1 MRCRTLLL
9 SLSLL
14 AATGCPARRVAS
26 APGARASRTI
36 PPARWIASTPA
47 MRSLLRALSLA
58 DGVATHL
65 SRTPLAASRSD
76 PDRIAARVT
85 EAREA
90 FREASLG
97 GALLDCRAL
106 DDVDFAQTETSPGS
120 EAWGPYAI
128 AGSTLDFVATR
139 ATVTP
144 FIRRDPR
151 EAGVAVRSS
160 RGQLMITL
168 GCNES
173 LAVIDASADGRLR
186 CERYGACPSGAFLPL
201 LVGEQV
207 DLEDLVARYG
217 RRGVTSPRR

>member
-14 AATGCPARRVAS
+14 AAPGCAPRRVTP

-47 MRSLLRALSLA
+47 MRSLLRALVIADRVSARLA
-58 DGVATHL
+58 Q
-65 SRTPLAASRSD
+65 TPLASSRSD
-76 PDRIAARVT
+76 PDRIVAQVT

-90 FREASLG
+90 FREASLA

-106 DDVDFAQTETSPGS
+106 DDVDFAQTETSAGS
-120 EAWGPYAI
+120 DAWGPYAI
-128 AGSTLDFVATR
+128 GGTSLDFVATR
-139 ATVTP
+139 STVTP

-151 EAGVAVRSS
+151 EAGVAVRSA

-173 LAVIDASADGRLR
+173 LAVMDASTPDRLR
-186 CERYGACPSGAFLPL
+186 CERYGACPSAAFLPL
-201 LVGEQV
+201 LAGEQV

-217 RRGVTSPRR
+217 RRGITSPRR

>member
-1 MRCRTLLL
+1 
-9 SLSLL
+9 
-14 AATGCPARRVAS
+14 
-26 APGARASRTI
+26 
-36 PPARWIASTPA
+36 
-47 MRSLLRALSLA
+47 MRSLLRALALA
-58 DGVATHL
+58 DGVATRL

-76 PDRIAARVT
+76 PDQLAAAVT
-85 EAREA
+85 SAREA

-106 DDVDFAQTETSPGS
+106 DDVDFAQTETPAGS
-120 EAWGPYAI
+120 DAWGPYAI
-128 AGSTLDFVATR
+128 AGTSLDFVATR
-139 ATVTP
+139 STVTP

-173 LAVIDASADGRLR
+173 LAVVDASAPGRLR
-186 CERYGACPSGAFLPL
+186 CERYGACPSAAFLPL

-217 RRGVTSPRR
+217 RRGALTSPRR

>member
-1 MRCRTLLL
+1 
-9 SLSLL
+9 
-14 AATGCPARRVAS
+14 
-26 APGARASRTI
+26 
-36 PPARWIASTPA
+36 
-47 MRSLLRALSLA
+47 MRSLLRALALA
-58 DGVATHL
+58 DGVATRL

-76 PDRIAARVT
+76 PDQIAAAVT
-85 EAREA
+85 RAREA

-120 EAWGPYAI
+120 DAWGPYAI
-128 AGSTLDFVATR
+128 AGTSLDFVATR
-139 ATVTP
+139 STVTP

-160 RGQLMITL
+160 GGQLMITL

-173 LAVIDASADGRLR
+173 LAVVDASVSGRLR
-186 CERYGACPSGAFLPL
+186 CERYGACPSSAFLPL

-217 RRGVTSPRR
+217 RRGSLTSPRR